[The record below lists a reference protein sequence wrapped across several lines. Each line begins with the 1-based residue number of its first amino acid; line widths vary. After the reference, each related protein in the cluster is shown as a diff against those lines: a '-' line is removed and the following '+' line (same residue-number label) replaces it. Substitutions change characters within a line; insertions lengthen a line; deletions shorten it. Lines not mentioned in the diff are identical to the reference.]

1 MSGNNEKASLLNGKN
16 KLQAVTFGTKL
27 EDLAKKIAGNR

>member
-1 MSGNNEKASLLNGKN
+1 MSANNQKVGLLNGKN

-27 EDLAKKIAGNR
+27 EDLAKKIAGK